1 MCNKIEGF
9 DYLSLSEPG
18 PNKKFH
24 RIGWINFKQGTDMKK
39 VFELMDNQKV
49 DDFVFHLAMN
59 RKNMTQTRSPR
70 IAPDVTNTTERLQK
84 DLEQAKEVALALES
98 LLGEDTQEGLKA
110 VELRAQ
116 KVISEHKPEEAK
128 GATAAAAGESEDGK
142 VEEEESVDR
151 WNLKK
156 SLDMTIAYLRR
167 VHMYCYYCALECD
180 SAEELSRKCCDP
192 HCRTITSAAAATDE
206 AVDPKQA
213 AKTERGGELLSVTN
227 LHNGTLTCILVA
239 QWVKNLDQKIA
250 LKIHTPDDRELKRL
264 GGRVLQT

>member
-1 MCNKIEGF
+1 MCSKIEGF

-59 RKNMTQTRSPR
+59 RKNMAQTRSPR
-70 IAPDVTNTTERLQK
+70 IAPDITNTTERLQK
-84 DLEQAKEVALALES
+84 DLEQAKEVAMALES

-110 VELRAQ
+110 VEMRAQ

-128 GATAAAAGESEDGK
+128 AAGGSEDGK
-142 VEEEESVDR
+142 VEEEESADR

-156 SLDMTIAYLRR
+156 SLDMIIAYLRR

-192 HCRTITSAAAATDE
+192 HCRTITSGAAAADDE

-213 AKTERGGELLSVTN
+213 AKTERGGMLLSANV
-227 LHNGTLTCILVA
+227 HDG
-239 QWVKNLDQKIA
+239 
-250 LKIHTPDDRELKRL
+250 DRRQ
-264 GGRVLQT
+264 R

>member
-1 MCNKIEGF
+1 MCKKIEGF

-24 RIGWINFKQGTDMKK
+24 RIGWINFKEGTDMKK

-59 RKNMTQTRSPR
+59 RKNMPQTRSPR

-84 DLEQAKEVALALES
+84 DLDQAKEVALALES
-98 LLGEDTQEGLKA
+98 MLGEDTQEGLKA
-110 VELRAQ
+110 VEARAQ
-116 KVISEHKPEEAK
+116 KVISEHKPEESK
-128 GATAAAAGESEDGK
+128 ERAGGSEDGK

-156 SLDMTIAYLRR
+156 SLDMIIAYLRR

-192 HCRTITSAAAATDE
+192 HCRTITSATSTE
-206 AVDPKQA
+206 EPVDPKQA
-213 AKTERGGELLSVTN
+213 AKTERGGELWCVN
-227 LHNGTLTCILVA
+227 QH
-239 QWVKNLDQKIA
+239 
-250 LKIHTPDDRELKRL
+250 DDMYSY
-264 GGRVLQT
+264 